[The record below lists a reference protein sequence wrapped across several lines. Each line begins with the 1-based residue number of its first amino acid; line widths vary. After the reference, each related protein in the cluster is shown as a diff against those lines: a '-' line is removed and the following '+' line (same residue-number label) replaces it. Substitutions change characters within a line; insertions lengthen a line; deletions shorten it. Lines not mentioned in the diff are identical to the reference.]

1 MDKRDLIKWAL
12 LSVSMITALAWGQN
26 QSKLLSH
33 ETEIDNI
40 IKSMTLEE
48 KIDML
53 HGKNMFSSAGVPRL
67 GIADME
73 YSLGIFA

>member
-33 ETEIDNI
+33 EIEIDNI

-53 HGKNMFSSAGVPRL
+53 HGKKLTGRSASVRRWNRTRGTPPT
-67 GIADME
+67 
-73 YSLGIFA
+73 